1 MSGPPEPVLGQDG
14 TKVRVPTRPR
24 RTGRLL
30 QIAHFIENHM
40 EARVKH
46 LTAESMRPQLPHAA
60 ASPGISHTLLFFPLK
75 RLETGQPGERRQ
87 LESRQ

>member
-1 MSGPPEPVLGQDG
+1 
-14 TKVRVPTRPR
+14 
-24 RTGRLL
+24 
-30 QIAHFIENHM
+30 M

-46 LTAESMRPQLPHAA
+46 LTAESMRPQLPHAE